1 MWRFVANLELWTLVE
16 VQEKELQGTQM
27 NVKHR
32 CRFPDVR
39 QPRAVSRWASV
50 LSIVTLGAALI
61 GMEPVRAATLDDG
74 AEQYRFHLIAD
85 ADRTLASARTMAA
98 SAAAGDLA
106 RAKQAWIEARVG
118 WERSEVFTAGFVPE
132 LDRNIDAWPNG
143 AIGFHAIEAKLFGAN
158 RADFENEANELI
170 RNLSE
175 LSARVRNTPLTPQGL
190 LDGIVRLAFELGES
204 KVDGGESRV
213 SGTSLNDMRN
223 NVDGIELAWRTI
235 FAPTA
240 GSRDRQV
247 DAGIRR
253 SVEELKAMVAVGE
266 LRRVDPDR
274 LRIATEELVLK
285 LQDAAPLLDL
295 KKPALEADTR

>member
-1 MWRFVANLELWTLVE
+1 MGRKMNL
-16 VQEKELQGTQM
+16 
-27 NVKHR
+27 NHR
-32 CRFPDVR
+32 CRSAAVR
-39 QPRAVSRWASV
+39 LPRAVSRWTSV
-50 LSIVTLGAALI
+50 LSVAALGAALI
-61 GMEPVRAATLDDG
+61 GTEPGRAATLDDG
-74 AEQYRFHLIAD
+74 AEQYRSHLITD
-85 ADRTLASARTMAA
+85 VDRTLASVRTLAA

-106 RAKQAWIEARVG
+106 GAKQAWIEARVG
-118 WERSEVFTAGFVPE
+118 WERSEVFTTGFVPE
-132 LDRNIDAWPNG
+132 LDRDIDAWPNG
-143 AIGFHAIEAKLFGAN
+143 VIGFHAIEAKLFGAN
-158 RADFENEANELI
+158 RTDFENEANGLV

-175 LSARVRNTPLTPQGL
+175 LSARVRDSPLTPQGL
-190 LDGIVRLAFELGES
+190 LDGIVRLAYELGES

-247 DAGIRR
+247 DAGMRLGI
-253 SVEELKAMVAVGE
+253 EELKAMVDVGE

-285 LQDAAPLLDL
+285 LQNAAPLLDL
-295 KKPALEADTR
+295 KKPALEADAR

>member
-1 MWRFVANLELWTLVE
+1 
-16 VQEKELQGTQM
+16 M

-32 CRFPDVR
+32 NRFPAVR
-39 QPRAVSRWASV
+39 GPLAVSRWAPV
-50 LSIVTLGAALI
+50 LSIAASAVALI
-61 GMEPVRAATLDDG
+61 GMEPGRAATLDDG
-74 AEQYRFHLIAD
+74 AEQYRSHLVAD
-85 ADRTLASARTMAA
+85 VDSTLASARTLAT

-106 RAKQAWIEARVG
+106 RAKRAWIEARVG
-118 WERSEVFTAGFVPE
+118 WERSEVFTAGFVPQ
-132 LDRNIDAWPNG
+132 LDRDIDAWPNG

-158 RADFENEANELI
+158 RADFENEARELV

-175 LSARVRNTPLTPQGL
+175 LCARARDTPLAPQGL

-240 GSRDRQV
+240 ETRDRRV

-253 SVEELKAMVAVGE
+253 SLEELKAMVAVGE
-266 LRRVDPDR
+266 LRHVDPDR
-274 LRIATEELVLK
+274 LRTATEELVLK
-285 LQDAAPLLDL
+285 LQNAAPLLDL
-295 KKPALEADTR
+295 KKPTLEADAR